1 MGQNLRFRD
10 TAAHG
15 TDGTRGPAG
24 KDKIPGIDRRCFLAA
39 GTGAIAA
46 AAVRRPALAQDSTA
60 ELRIAVQTE
69 TSSLDPHFALV
80 GANQVVAMH
89 IFDPLVGSDLVMRPV
104 DGLTT
109 VSNPQPDMWEFRV
122 RDGATFH
129 DGTPVTAEALRFS
142 IERMPK
148 VPNSPA
154 PFVRMQ
160 ASIAGMEVVDGR
172 TLRIRTN
179 GPDPSLPLN
188 GMTAY
193 VVPAREATTAD
204 FNAGRAAIGSGPWR
218 FVSWQPGDVLHLARN
233 DTWWGGKLDFARVAI
248 RPMSNDAARLAALLS
263 GDVDLVDHVSQ
274 ADLPRVRA
282 NPAFT
287 VTTSTSSRVI
297 YIALDQSGDATP
309 FVTAKDGSK
318 LPKNPLR
325 DPRVRQALSIAIN
338 RDAIVERILQG
349 GGRPTGQLA
358 VEGQI
363 GYDPALKPPAF
374 DPAAAKK
381 LLAET
386 GYPDGFRITLHS
398 PNNRYVEDAKTV
410 QAVAQF
416 WSRIGVDTQV
426 EVMPSNVFF
435 TRAGKREFSAFLIG
449 FGHSTGDA
457 WLGLSQVL
465 QTWNEAGTGGLNRGR
480 YSDPAFDALMEQA
493 RSVADPTRRGALL
506 QQAQRVAFQQDAA
519 ILPLHIPD
527 NVWAHRTSITYEGG
541 IDEGTFAQRAH
552 LKA

>member
-1 MGQNLRFRD
+1 MGQHLSFRD

-15 TDGTRGPAG
+15 THESVEPAG
-24 KDKIPGIDRRCFLAA
+24 TGKIRGIDRRGFLAA
-39 GTGAIAA
+39 GAGAIAA
-46 AAVRRPALAQDSTA
+46 AARRPALAQDGTA

-109 VSNPQPDMWEFRV
+109 VSHPQADMWEFRV

-142 IERMPK
+142 IERMPT

-172 TLRIRTN
+172 TLRVRTH

-204 FNAGRAAIGSGPWR
+204 FNAGRAAVGSGPWR

-248 RPMSNDAARLAALLS
+248 RPMNNDAARLAALLS
-263 GDVDLVDHVSQ
+263 GDVDLVDHVPQ

-297 YIALDQSGDATP
+297 YIALDQGGDATP

-318 LPKNPLR
+318 LPKSPLR
-325 DPRVRQALSIAIN
+325 DPRVRQALSIAIS
-338 RDAIVERILQG
+338 RDAIVQRILQG

-358 VEGQI
+358 VEGQV
-363 GYDPALKPPAF
+363 GYDPTLKPPAF
-374 DPAAAKK
+374 DPAAAKQ
-381 LLAET
+381 LLAAA
-386 GYPDGFRITLHS
+386 GYPDGFRITLHA

-465 QTWNEAGTGGLNRGR
+465 QTWNEAGTGALNRGR
-480 YSDPAFDALMEQA
+480 YSNPAFDALMEQA
-493 RSVADPTRRGALL
+493 RSVADPARRGALL
-506 QQAQRVAFQQDAA
+506 QQAQGVAFQQDAA
-519 ILPLHIPD
+519 ILPLHVPD